1 MKRVLSP
8 GFIALLCLI
17 VVVSGCVWDNEEDF
31 YSEIAPCDTT
41 AVSFSAEIVPILSN
55 HCYGCHSNLNAPIF
69 GGGLSFQD
77 HEDVARYSE
86 RIVGAINHR
95 DGFEPMPRG
104 AARLDPCPIN
114 LIEAW
119 VNAGTPDN

>member
-1 MKRVLSP
+1 MKRAVLSAFF
-8 GFIALLCLI
+8 GSLC
-17 VVVSGCVWDNEEDF
+17 VVVLISGCVWDNEQDLFPE
-31 YSEIAPCDTT
+31 ATVCDTT
-41 AVSFSAEIVPILSN
+41 MVSFSADIVPILSN

-69 GGGLSFQD
+69 AGGLSFED
-77 HEDVARYSE
+77 YEDVARYSE
-86 RIVGAINHR
+86 RIVGAINHN

>member
-1 MKRVLSP
+1 MKRAAGPALS
-8 GFIALLCLI
+8 GLLFVII
-17 VVVSGCVWDNEEDF
+17 VMTGCVWNNEEDL
-31 YSEIAPCDTT
+31 YPEVTICDTT
-41 AVSFSAEIVPILSN
+41 MVSYSADIVPILSN
-55 HCYGCHSNLNAPIF
+55 NCYGCHSNLNAPIF
-69 GGGLSFQD
+69 GGGLSFED
-77 HEDVARYSE
+77 HENVTRYSE

-114 LIEAW
+114 LVEAW